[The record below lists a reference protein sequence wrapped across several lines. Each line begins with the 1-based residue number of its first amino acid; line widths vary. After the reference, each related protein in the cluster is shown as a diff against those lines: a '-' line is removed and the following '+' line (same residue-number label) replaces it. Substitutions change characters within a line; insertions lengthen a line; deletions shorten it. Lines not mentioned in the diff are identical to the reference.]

1 MGREFLN
8 LVDISE
14 AHRIIRNLFKE
25 IYHPPRMEKVNL
37 KNAYG
42 RVLAQDVKS
51 PIDLPPFNRASR
63 DGYALKAEDTFHAS
77 EDNPSTLKC
86 IEVIEAGDIPQKKV
100 KRGCCSRI
108 STGAQ
113 IPEGADAIVMV
124 EYTEEDDNILIYRS
138 AYPGQHITPKGS
150 DILRN
155 DIIAKKGSIL
165 SPEKIGAISAA
176 GISKVP
182 VIAKP
187 KIGILSTGN
196 ELIEPSNDQTP
207 GKIFDSNSHSIAAAV
222 KNCGCEPKILGI
234 VKDDYKE
241 LSKAIRE
248 GVLECDILITSG
260 GTSAG
265 AGDMLR
271 EVVQDNGEVMIHGI
285 SIKPG
290 KPTLIG
296 KVDGKLVFGLPGFPV
311 SALIIFDVLLRP
323 YLMELSGKTPLG
335 YHTIELPLA
344 HRLHSSKGRIH
355 YALVK
360 VKNSKVYPILKDSGA
375 IASLADADGY
385 IKIPKNVEILEEGS
399 KVKVSPFLPYEC

>member
-1 MGREFLN
+1 MGREFLD

-25 IYHPPRMEKVNL
+25 IYHPPPIEKVNL
-37 KNAYG
+37 ENAYG
-42 RVLAQDVKS
+42 RVLAQNVKT

-77 EDNPSTLKC
+77 EDNPKTLKC
-86 IEVIEAGDIPQKKV
+86 IEVIEAGAIPQKRI

-108 STGAQ
+108 STGAP

-124 EYTEEDDNILIYRS
+124 EYAEEENDNIIIYKS
-138 AYPGQHITPKGS
+138 AYPGQHIAQRGLDIPK
-150 DILRN
+150 N
-155 DIIAKKGSIL
+155 EIIAWKNSIL

-196 ELIEPSNDQTP
+196 ELIEPSNDWTP

-222 KNCGCEPKILGI
+222 KKCGCEPKILGI
-234 VKDDYKE
+234 VKDDYTK
-241 LSKAIRE
+241 LHKAIQE
-248 GVLECDILITSG
+248 GILECDILITSG

-271 EVVQDNGEVMIHGI
+271 EVIEDIGKVMIHGI

-296 KVDGKLVFGLPGFPV
+296 EVKGKLVFGLPGFPV

-323 YLMELSGKTPLG
+323 YLMELSGKPPIE
-335 YHTIELPLA
+335 HRRVELPLA
-344 HRLHSSKGRIH
+344 RRLHSSKGRIH

-360 VKNSKVYPILKDSGA
+360 VKNGRAYPILKDSGA
-375 IASLADADGY
+375 ITSLADADGY

-399 KVKVSPFLPYEC
+399 RVKVSPLSPI

>member
-1 MGREFLN
+1 MGREFLD

-14 AHRIIRNLFKE
+14 AHRIISNLFKE
-25 IYHPPRMEKVNL
+25 IYHPPRMEKINL
-37 KNAYG
+37 KSAYG

-86 IEVIEAGDIPQKKV
+86 IEVIEAGAIPQKRV

-108 STGAQ
+108 STGAP

-124 EYTEEDDNILIYRS
+124 EYAEEEDDDNILIYRS
-138 AYPGQHITPKGS
+138 AYPGQHIAPRGS
-150 DILRN
+150 DISKN
-155 DIIAKKGSIL
+155 EIIAWKNSIL

-196 ELIEPSNDQTP
+196 ELIEPSNDWTP

-222 KNCGCEPKILGI
+222 ENCGCEPKILGI
-234 VKDDYKE
+234 VKDDYTQ
-241 LSKAIRE
+241 LYKAIQE
-248 GVLECDILITSG
+248 GILGCDILITSG

-271 EVVQDNGEVMIHGI
+271 EVIEDIGEVIIHGI

-296 KVDGKLVFGLPGFPV
+296 KVNGKLVFGLPGFPV

-323 YLMELSGKTPLG
+323 YLMELSGKTSTE
-335 YHTIELPLA
+335 YQKVELPLA
-344 HRLHSSKGRIH
+344 RRLHSSKGRIH

-360 VKNSKVYPILKDSGA
+360 VKNGKVYPILKDSGA
-375 IASLADADGY
+375 ITSLVDADGY

-399 KVKVSPFLPYEC
+399 KVKLSPFSPI